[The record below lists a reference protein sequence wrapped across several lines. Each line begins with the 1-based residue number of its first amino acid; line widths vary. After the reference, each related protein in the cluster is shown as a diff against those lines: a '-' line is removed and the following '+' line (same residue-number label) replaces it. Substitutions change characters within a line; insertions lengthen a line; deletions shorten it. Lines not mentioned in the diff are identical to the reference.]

1 MKYIATVDDQT
12 YEIEINSEREV
23 LLNGQRMTVDFQSVA
38 DEPVYSLLVQ
48 GRSHEA
54 YVHEVDDG
62 LVVLLAGRMYHVGV
76 EDDRQRRLREVS
88 GDRKVAGGDY
98 HLKSPMP
105 GLVVAVPV
113 KSGQPVERG
122 AILVILES
130 MKMQNE
136 LKAPRAGT
144 VTQLRVKP
152 GDRVDQN
159 QVMLTLA

>member
-1 MKYIATVDDQT
+1 MKYIATVDDQA

-23 LLNGQRMTVDFQSVA
+23 EVNGQRLTVDFQSVA
-38 DEPVYSLLVQ
+38 GEPVYSLLVQ

-62 LVVLLAGRMYHVGV
+62 LIVQLAGRMYHVRV
-76 EDDRQRRLREVS
+76 EDDRQRRLREAS
-88 GDRKVAGGDY
+88 GGREVPGGDY
-98 HLKSPMP
+98 QLKSPMP

-113 KSGQPVERG
+113 ESGQTVERG
-122 AILVILES
+122 DILVILES

-136 LKAPRAGT
+136 LKAPRAGS
-144 VTQLRVKP
+144 VTQLRVKS

-159 QVMLTLA
+159 QVMLTLS